1 MCTQLVLAGRL
12 VHVGFGGCSRAFA
25 RLRSCSAASDRAR
38 RHWMWHP
45 LGVQKRSTCLRCRPH
60 HHAPRQRAP
69 HRGPEKTPE
78 FSLELRRFRFRSSV
92 ITVQSLRDRLSLL
105 VSEAG
110 SWKAEYW
117 LGIPSTE
124 IFVQGNLMCPENFRV
139 SPPSCF
145 HLPKPKETTYRATT
159 VEKRQKRE
167 ERSRIHFAKRKV
179 PSIFGLGRGDNGKVE
194 KVARD
199 ASVPHPSLCG

>member
-1 MCTQLVLAGRL
+1 MNSSL
-12 VHVGFGGCSRAFA
+12 
-25 RLRSCSAASDRAR
+25 SAL
-38 RHWMWHP
+38 HF
-45 LGVQKRSTCLRCRPH
+45 L
-60 HHAPRQRAP
+60 P

-117 LGIPSTE
+117 SGIPSTE

-159 VEKRQKRE
+159 V
-167 ERSRIHFAKRKV
+167 
-179 PSIFGLGRGDNGKVE
+179 
-194 KVARD
+194 
-199 ASVPHPSLCG
+199 SLCFFLHLLVALRLRSLRFHSPRLCRVAGFLIQPNVSLTSSPAQDLALANMASLPPLPLYGQKQCEPCPGLYVSDSVLSPRDRCAGKRRFTR